1 MVHKDTIHT
10 IFLLYCI
17 QIYLKGKTTADGKAY
32 SIPRHL
38 CYNIPMS
45 NVKQKRLIYFAAAS
59 AGALLISNLA
69 AIKLWDFFGIAVDG
83 GVIVFPLT
91 YILGDLII
99 EFYGKQIAK
108 NIILSGFLLNFFAML
123 IFYIVIALPAY
134 PGWGMQS
141 AYREVLG
148 FAPRVIIGSL
158 IAYVA
163 ANLLNNTV
171 FVKLKSSQG
180 VFASS
185 FIARA
190 LGSSAFAHLIDS
202 VIFETIAFFGILS
215 FPEFLL
221 QAGFAYVAGMG
232 LELLLSPL
240 EAAIAKKLNHSM
252 CDFQNQNTFSFE
264 ITKRIDG
271 KLGRA
276 GIIHTPHGDIKTPA
290 FMSVGTKGEVRFVPM
305 DNLRQIHAQAMLSN
319 GYHLRNL
326 SHTIAAK
333 GGLAQW
339 SGWNGPT
346 ITDSG
351 GFQVMSLG
359 SGLGK
364 VVSMEREKEIINTD
378 PKDRLTQ
385 VSEAGVKFHD
395 PISDQDDFIGPEES
409 MQIQC
414 RIGADIHM
422 AYDELTSLADSY
434 EYNVEALGRT
444 ERWAKRSLKE
454 HKKHCDDLG
463 YHQALYGVLQGGR
476 WEDLRRSTAKK
487 FAKMDFDGYGLGGAF
502 LKENL
507 GEILTW
513 CCEELPEQKPRHL
526 LGLSHPDD
534 ILIGIEMGADTFDC
548 VAPTREAR
556 HGRIYTKFGYFN
568 ITKFAVSDELLDEEC
583 DCPTCKAGWTRGELR
598 SLLKSDHEAKRRQ
611 YYQLASIHNLRFIIR
626 LTEEARQAIID
637 GNFETY
643 KEEFLKNY
651 YHNKQ

>member
-1 MVHKDTIHT
+1 MMTPR
-10 IFLLYCI
+10 
-17 QIYLKGKTTADGKAY
+17 GKAY
-32 SIPRHL
+32 SINHLL

-69 AIKLWDFFGIAVDG
+69 AMKLWDFFGVAVNG

-99 EFYGKQIAK
+99 EFYGKKVAR
-108 NIILSGFLLNFFAML
+108 NIILSAILLNFFAFL
-123 IFYIVIALPAY
+123 IFTIVIALPPY
-134 PGWGMQS
+134 SGWSIQS
-141 AYREVLG
+141 AYHAVLRS
-148 FAPRVIIGSL
+148 APRIIIGSL
-158 IAYVA
+158 LAYA
-163 ANLLNNTV
+163 ASNLLNNAV
-171 FVKLKSSQG
+171 FIKMKNSRSI
-180 VFASS
+180 FATS

-202 VIFETIAFFGILS
+202 IIFETIAFLGVLS
-215 FPEFLL
+215 FSEFLF
-221 QAGFAYVAGMG
+221 QAGFAYIAGMG

-240 EAAIAKKLNHSM
+240 EAAIAKKLSPSM
-252 CDFQNQNTFSFE
+252 CDYQNQNKFSFE

-290 FMSVGTKGEVRFVPM
+290 FMSVGTKGEVRFVSM
-305 DNLRQIHAQAMLSN
+305 DDLRQIHAQAMLSN

-326 SHTIAAK
+326 SDTIAKK
-333 GGLAQW
+333 GGLAKW

-364 VVSMEREKEIINTD
+364 VVSMEREKEVINTD

-395 PISDQDDFIGPEES
+395 PFSDQDDFIGPEES

-487 FAKMDFDGYGLGGAF
+487 LAKMDFDGYGLGGAF

-507 GEILTW
+507 GEILKW
-513 CCEELPEQKPRHL
+513 CCEELPEERPRHL

-534 ILIGIEMGADTFDC
+534 ILIGVEMGADTFDC

-556 HGRIYTKFGYFN
+556 HGRIYAKYGYYN
-568 ITKFAVSDELLDEEC
+568 ITKFADSDELLDEGC
-583 DCPTCKAGWTRGELR
+583 DCPTCIAGWTRGELR
-598 SLLKSDHEAKRRQ
+598 SLLKSDQQAKRQ
-611 YYQLASIHNLRFIIR
+611 LYYQLASIHNLRFIIR
-626 LTEEARQAIID
+626 LTEEARQAIIN
-637 GNFETY
+637 GNFEAY
-643 KEEFLKNY
+643 KAEFLNNY
-651 YHNKQ
+651 YHTDKH